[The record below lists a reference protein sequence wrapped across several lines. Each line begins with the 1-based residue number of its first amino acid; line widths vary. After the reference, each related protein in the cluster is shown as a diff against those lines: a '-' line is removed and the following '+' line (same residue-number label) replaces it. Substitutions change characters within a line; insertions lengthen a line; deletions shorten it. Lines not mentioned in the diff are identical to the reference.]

1 MPINIKRRLSTV
13 NNLRIAGLL
22 FGKRGLYGSAHTN
35 VDEVGAVGQI
45 ASASGEG
52 ESLGGLTGASATRSD
67 DRPYVE
73 NLDPWKDR
81 IPRRWRS
88 KIERLWKKV
97 RTLYTLIVMLQ
108 VEKEMP
114 LVYRLQRIR
123 MGRDFTPMERMQIKE
138 DETRKRLNIFHKE
151 RARRGEKIIVNS
163 LANLGFCNR
172 TVSEKG
178 HARVVSVISFDRVDF
193 SPLIYRYHVNA
204 RKLPYKVSI
213 MDLYQDGVCTTLSA
227 SVEHPVRAKIEQVES
242 FVTGLWYEI
251 EIAATLGI
259 PNLCRFS
266 DLLPLV
272 PESASPLAFI
282 VGYSENKRVQIRS
295 LEEMPHFLGGGQT
308 QGGKSNEMHVIACT
322 IIARNKPED
331 VRFVMI
337 DLKFNGIELQRYEGI
352 PHLVNDVVK
361 VPSGVAGTPAEG
373 IEILRWLRDEGNRRG
388 QLLKSEG
395 AQNLKAWNRKHRTR
409 KMPYI
414 VCISDE
420 LALLRLDPTH
430 GNEAY
435 NLIREISSTA
445 RAAGIHLV
453 TFTQSSNKRVIDEM
467 IKVNFPGRICF
478 SVPDASSSILFVGD
492 GSAINLMPAGRAR
505 FKHGTDNF
513 LVQTP
518 LIQASEITEIIN
530 NATQGKT
537 TAKLSKAAVTPE
549 EVIEWAIDN
558 NNSSLAVTDVFAK
571 FNTRI
576 EKAAVN
582 KLLQDMEGV
591 TFQIG
596 DRFYQVLPGAGNR
609 PRVVVKIDD
618 STVSAA
624 RNLQNGTQN
633 TNVSAPVVTA
643 IAPDETPADVTEC
656 LKCGAL
662 TSVNPCEYCGSPVE
676 KEN

>member
-1 MPINIKRRLSTV
+1 M
-13 NNLRIAGLL
+13 NLRIAGLL
-22 FGKRGLYGSAHTN
+22 FGKRRLYGSPATDVN
-35 VDEVGAVGQI
+35 ETGAVGVI
-45 ASASGEG
+45 ASATGDG
-52 ESLGGLTGASATRSD
+52 ESLEGLSGMSLTRSD

-73 NLDPWKDR
+73 NFDVWKDR

-88 KIERLWKKV
+88 KLERLVKKT
-97 RTLYTLIVMLQ
+97 RTLITLLMLLRT
-108 VEKEMP
+108 EKTLP
-114 LVYRLQRIR
+114 LMHRLQRLR
-123 MGRDFTPMERMQIKE
+123 MGRDFTPMERAQIAE
-138 DETRKRLNIFHKE
+138 GESRKRLDTFHKE
-151 RARRGEKIIVNS
+151 RARHGEKIIVNS

-172 TVSEKG
+172 HVTEKG
-178 HARVVSVISFDRVDF
+178 HAKITSMISFDRVEF

-227 SVEHPVRAKIEQVES
+227 SVEHPVRAKIEQIET

-272 PESASPLAFI
+272 PASASPLAFV
-282 VGYSENKRVQIRS
+282 VGYSENKRIQIRS
-295 LEEMPHFLGGGQT
+295 LEDMPHFLGGGQT

-322 IIARNKPED
+322 IIARNTPDD

-352 PHLVNDVVK
+352 PHLITDVPK
-361 VPSGVAGTPAEG
+361 VPKGVAGTPNEG
-373 IEILRWLRDEGNRRG
+373 IEVLRWLRNEGERRG
-388 QLLKSEG
+388 HLLKNEG
-395 AQNLKAWNRKHRTR
+395 AQNLKAWNKKHRTR

-414 VCISDE
+414 VCVSDE
-420 LALLRLDPTH
+420 LALLRLDPQF

-518 LIQASEITEIIN
+518 LIQASEIEEIVK
-530 NATQGKT
+530 NAALGKT
-537 TAKLSKAAVTPE
+537 TATLSKAVVTPE
-549 EVIEWAIDN
+549 EVIEWSIDN
-558 NNSSLAVTDVFAK
+558 NNSSLAVSDVYAK
-571 FNTRI
+571 FNTRT
-576 EKAAVN
+576 EKANVE
-582 KLLQDMEGV
+582 KMLRDMEGG
-591 TFQIG
+591 TFQIA
-596 DRFYQVLPGAGNR
+596 DRFYQVLPGAGKR
-609 PRVVVKIDD
+609 PRIVVKIDD
-618 STVSAA
+618 SVVSLA
-624 RNLQNGTQN
+624 QKMQEKTQDAN
-633 TNVSAPVVTA
+633 ESTRHAPVTAPAIVT
-643 IAPDETPADVTEC
+643 DETPAEVWEC
-656 LKCGAL
+656 LKCGAK
-662 TSVNPCEYCGSPVE
+662 TTVNPCEYCGSPVE
-676 KEN
+676 KE